1 MGGPK
6 CIRTIGRMY
15 LGTSSLFLCR
25 EVYYTPCLGE
35 PTIGGSTV
43 YCSHQE
49 SVCDH
54 QESVSKVCSFVPSF
68 AEKMNVKVVPPN
80 AGGLPSQEE
89 REEIKKAQE
98 ANKQFL
104 GIPRKFVNFVFSLYA
119 IHYVLSGSVY

>member
-6 CIRTIGRMY
+6 YIRTIGRMY
-15 LGTSSLFLCR
+15 LGTSSLFPCR
-25 EVYYTPCLGE
+25 EVYYAPCLGE
-35 PTIGGSTV
+35 PTIPCSTV
-43 YCSHQE
+43 YCSDRE
-49 SVCDH
+49 SVC
-54 QESVSKVCSFVPSF
+54 KVCSFVPSC

-89 REEIKKAQE
+89 REEIRKAQE

-119 IHYVLSGSVY
+119 IHYVSSGSVY